1 MKNSCENI
9 QQQIPG
15 LITGTLPAEK
25 TAELRHHIDQ
35 CPNCSKYLE
44 ALQADDKLLG
54 DFAEAM
60 QPTLAR
66 LEKNIID
73 SLGRGELSKKGHTI
87 PIWRTIM
94 KSRITKIAAA
104 AVIIAAVFCGLDLI
118 IGLDITGVAWSKVT
132 NRANRVGFVHFYEL
146 KFRENQVNSSLE
158 GWFSDGKLVAKK
170 YNGTTFFDDGK
181 TEMVFDKYGQQ
192 IRKGPSGL
200 GNMKGMKFFEKI
212 TQGLMQYGNEDLQR
226 QVPSHVGQD
235 FFIYRFGPPEKLKEW
250 VQSVSI
256 TVGINSLLPVQMKI
270 LRKDQENTYDLY
282 IFDYEELEKP
292 AEFFDTESVDKPPQ
306 GQAEIVLDGEEVII
320 DISDSPGIKAVV
332 VRLYPKYFENM
343 AELKMMLDL
352 VVITTEGFRH
362 GICKQMPWRLNK
374 ENRFSVGDSTHWP
387 DKKYRHVTAK
397 IVLRSTEKEN
407 VYLAEVSCWLDRV
420 EDKKIF

>member
-1 MKNSCENI
+1 
-9 QQQIPG
+9 
-15 LITGTLPAEK
+15 
-25 TAELRHHIDQ
+25 
-35 CPNCSKYLE
+35 
-44 ALQADDKLLG
+44 
-54 DFAEAM
+54 
-60 QPTLAR
+60 
-66 LEKNIID
+66 
-73 SLGRGELSKKGHTI
+73 
-87 PIWRTIM
+87 M

-104 AVIIAAVFCGLDLI
+104 AVIIVAVFCGLDLI
-118 IGLDITGVAWSKVT
+118 IGLDIAGVAWSKVT
-132 NRANRVGFVHFYEL
+132 NRANQVGFVHFYEL

-212 TQGLMQYGNEDLQR
+212 TRGLMQYGNEDLQR

-235 FFIYRFGPPEKLKEW
+235 FLIYRFGPPEKLKEW

-256 TVGINSLLPVQMKI
+256 TVGINSLLPIQMKV

-292 AEFFDTESVDKPPQ
+292 AEFFDTKSVGKPPQ

-343 AELKMMLDL
+343 GESKMVLDL

-407 VYLAEVSCWLDRV
+407 VYFAEVSCWLDRV